1 MRLTKFAQ
9 VAGYLLLVAS
19 LLVGCVLQ
27 PVQPAAV
34 PASPDTTTGS
44 DNSIATPTPAEEAPT
59 AEATAVEEATATP
72 EPAAE
77 AVEATSSPRE
87 YVIPTTVE
95 GKFNVAFVYSS
106 PIGEGGWTYA
116 HDQGRQIIET
126 FLGDKVHTAYVEDVP
141 DGDPVVSEQVIRQLA
156 EAGFNA
162 IFTCSF
168 GFMEPTA
175 KIASEF
181 PNIMFVHV
189 SGFKK
194 SGANF
199 ANMFGS
205 MEEMK
210 YLAGMVA
217 GARAKED
224 GSLRVGYI
232 APFPIPE
239 VTRYL
244 NAAALGM
251 RRTCP
256 ECVMDVRWTFTWFD
270 PELENASAA
279 EMLDAGASVIITGAD
294 TPGPIK
300 VAGDRGKWGIGYD
313 SSNSCEVDPA
323 HCLSVTYWD
332 WGQAYAWIINKM
344 LDGKFTGDD
353 YYFDATSGGLGLLGF
368 MIGQEPA
375 PGVPDSVVLEVQQVL
390 NDMLEGTYDRFNI
403 FKGPINDNK
412 GELVIPDGVSLTQSD
427 LEGLVGV
434 PGRQPCTICMSWL
447 AEGVDPS
454 LDLPQ

>member
-1 MRLTKFAQ
+1 MRPTKFTHA
-9 VAGYLLLVAS
+9 VAYLLL
-19 LLVGCVLQ
+19 LVSVLAGCAIQ
-27 PVQPAAV
+27 PVQPAGV
-34 PASPDTTTGS
+34 KSSTTTAAES
-44 DNSIATPTPAEEAPT
+44 SATTPTAA
-59 AEATAVEEATATP
+59 AEATVEATATEAP
-72 EPAAE
+72 ATVEATATTEPV
-77 AVEATSSPRE
+77 AVEAPASPQE
-87 YVIPTTVE
+87 FVIPTIEE

-106 PIGEGGWTYA
+106 PIGDGGWTYA
-116 HDQGRQIIET
+116 HEQGRQIIES
-126 FLGDKVHTAYVEDVP
+126 FLGDKVHTGYVENVP
-141 DGDPVVSEQVIRQLA
+141 ESDAAVSEKVIRQLA

-168 GFMEPTA
+168 GYMDPTA
-175 KIASEF
+175 KVAADF

-194 SGANF
+194 SGNNF

-210 YLAGMVA
+210 YLAGMIA

-224 GSLRVGYI
+224 GIPRVGYI

-244 NAAALGM
+244 NATTMGM

-256 ECVMDVRWTFTWFD
+256 ECLMDVRWTFSWFD
-270 PELENASAA
+270 PEKEKAAAA
-279 EMLDAGASVIITGAD
+279 EMLDAGADVIITGAD
-294 TPGPIK
+294 TTGPIV
-300 VAGDRGKWGIGYD
+300 VAGEHGKWGIGYD
-313 SSNSCEVDPA
+313 SANSCEVDVE
-323 HCLSVTYWD
+323 HCLTVTYWD

-344 LDGKFTGDD
+344 LDGKFTADD
-353 YYFDATSGGLGLLGF
+353 YYFDATSGGLGVVGF

-375 PGVPDSVVLEVQQVL
+375 PGVPDSVVVEVQQVL

-403 FKGPINDNK
+403 FKGPINNNK
-412 GELVIPDGVSLTQSD
+412 GEIVVPDGVSLTQSD

-434 PGRQPCTICMSWL
+434 PGRQACTICMSWL
-447 AEGVDPS
+447 VEGIDPAI
-454 LDLPQ
+454 DLPQ